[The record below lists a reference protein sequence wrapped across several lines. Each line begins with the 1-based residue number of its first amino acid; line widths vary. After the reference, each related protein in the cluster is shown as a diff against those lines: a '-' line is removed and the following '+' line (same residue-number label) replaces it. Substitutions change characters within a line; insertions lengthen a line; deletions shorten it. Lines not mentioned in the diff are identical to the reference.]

1 MNFIHTHYDQLYKDV
16 LLRPIMELGITYDTV
31 KFDHIDHV
39 IAHPNNGY
47 VNYTF
52 DPKDNFPIL
61 SLREINLKAPL
72 AEMLWYLRSDKDLN
86 WLGKHTKIWNAFTD
100 DEGQASSSYGHR
112 WKNHFGRDQVQG
124 VIDILS
130 KEPGSRQAVI
140 ITWDPSSD
148 GLDSERQKNVPCIP
162 MVQFTIFNN
171 QLNLCLT
178 WRSQDVY
185 LGQPFD
191 IIGFALLQI
200 LMADKL
206 GTDIGYIHY
215 TINHAHLYQN
225 QLENSKI
232 LLETSTPPHRPIKF
246 DITKY
251 NSKIPLIDLIRSGS
265 DEELDQILEF
275 LLSELKPQYNPIQKL
290 KPIKIVV

>member
-1 MNFIHTHYDQLYKDV
+1 MNFIHTHYDQLYKEI
-16 LLRPIMELGITYDTV
+16 LLRPILEFGIAYETV
-31 KFDHIDHV
+31 KFDHVDKV

-61 SLREINLKAPL
+61 TLRELNL
-72 AEMLWYLRSDKDLN
+72 SDKDLN
-86 WLGKHTKIWNAFTD
+86 WLSQHTKIWNAFAD
-100 DEGQASSSYGHR
+100 EEGQASSSYGHR

-124 VIDILS
+124 VIDILT

-162 MVQFTIFNN
+162 MVQFTVFRN

-206 GTDIGYIHY
+206 DMEIGYIHY
-215 TINHAHLYQN
+215 TINHAHLYEN
-225 QLENSKI
+225 QLVNSSI
-232 LLETSTPPHRPIKF
+232 LLNTPSHSNQTR
-246 DITKY
+246 
-251 NSKIPLIDLIRSGS
+251 
-265 DEELDQILEF
+265 
-275 LLSELKPQYNPIQKL
+275 
-290 KPIKIVV
+290 